1 MTSLAPGLSGLSLS
15 SKNNKPAEQKSRA
28 EQEATSEQRRRPTT
42 QPKPSDKMNPPTL
55 LPIVGLLLFGA
66 DALPE
71 PFHLSDLQRMKRE
84 HKLTVTQQEDASAAD
99 DDVETLFFDQRL
111 DHFGETDATFRQRYF
126 YTSRYVHKNEIEVTT
141 QPSRSTAAFLC
152 VGGEG
157 PSLDTSVLT
166 NSVHCTGDMIGLAD
180 RLFNENWDV
189 HLYAIEHRY
198 YGASVPIIKSDAQPF
213 TEHLRRGDDGSADDN
228 HDENQFDYTYL
239 SSRQAVKDIVEF
251 VKSNEALTHSEQQM
265 DVEDAAAS
273 NTNNNTWILFG
284 GSYPGMLSAWARL
297 LHPETIHG
305 AVANSA
311 PVQPQLDFYQYYD
324 HVALDLVDERVG
336 GSEECKRIF
345 VEAHEQVVAVFDEV
359 SVQSDNEKDPDGS
372 SDESKDPLEE
382 VATLFNVCGG
392 ADMLRASRR
401 NMEAF
406 VGDGLIRVPSQSN
419 DPSCEGHL
427 CNIKGVSLLYAV
439 EGEEKISLNFVVLTL
454 LFAFSPFNARYVTR
468 LLKNTCQIPIIHQW
482 RYLPTSR
489 RSKMAYC
496 AKKLITTN

>member
-1 MTSLAPGLSGLSLS
+1 
-15 SKNNKPAEQKSRA
+15 
-28 EQEATSEQRRRPTT
+28 
-42 QPKPSDKMNPPTL
+42 
-55 LPIVGLLLFGA
+55 
-66 DALPE
+66 
-71 PFHLSDLQRMKRE
+71 
-84 HKLTVTQQEDASAAD
+84 
-99 DDVETLFFDQRL
+99 
-111 DHFGETDATFRQRYF
+111 
-126 YTSRYVHKNEIEVTT
+126 
-141 QPSRSTAAFLC
+141 
-152 VGGEG
+152 
-157 PSLDTSVLT
+157 
-166 NSVHCTGDMIGLAD
+166 MIGLAD

-198 YGASVPIIKSDAQPF
+198 Y
-213 TEHLRRGDDGSADDN
+213 DDGSADDN

-251 VKSNEALTHSEQQM
+251 M

-359 SVQSDNEKDPDGS
+359 N
-372 SDESKDPLEE
+372 PLEE

-419 DPSCEGHL
+419 DPSFEG
-427 CNIKGVSLLYAV
+427 A
-439 EGEEKISLNFVVLTL
+439 EKISLNFVICNTIIEEHMSNPNHSSMEILANLKKIQNGL
-454 LFAFSPFNARYVTR
+454 LCEEVDYNELIEFMTTRTDENANDLAWLYQTCNEFGFYQTCNVGSTCPYGRGFHLIER
-468 LLKNTCQIPIIHQW
+468 DLEFCQIVFGIDTVTQNVASSLEYYVGGSENTASNRIIFVNGDVDPW
-482 RYLPTSR
+482 TELAVTETSNGDVENTVMVPGASHHFWTHEIKDTDDKAVVAAR
-489 RSKMAYC
+489 QAIYDTVSEW
-496 AKKLITTN
+496 L